1 MELNKSITKYKAYLI
16 LGPKMYQVK
25 WVFNE
30 IPEYQ
35 EVGSRKLK
43 LGLVLWNC
51 NNKSKLDQ
59 HKFMEVQALIYR

>member
-1 MELNKSITKYKAYLI
+1 MEQNKPTVKYKAYLI
-16 LGPKMYQVK
+16 LGRKMYQVK

-35 EVGSRKLK
+35 EIGTKRLK